1 VTKLTYVPRNLVKIK
16 EYVIRRKTYF
26 LVNVVVVGQEA
37 HVKRKHRATTILAT
51 YMGNA
56 LQYLIKYIVVVILV
70 GKAYDVTEQ

>member
-1 VTKLTYVPRNLVKIK
+1 MTNLTYVPRNLVKIK

-37 HVKRKHRATTILAT
+37 RVKRKHRATTILAT

-56 LQYLIKYIVVVILV
+56 
-70 GKAYDVTEQ
+70 

>member
-1 VTKLTYVPRNLVKIK
+1 MLDDYCEHTYVPRNLVKIK

-37 HVKRKHRATTILAT
+37 RVKRKHRATTILAT

-56 LQYLIKYIVVVILV
+56 
-70 GKAYDVTEQ
+70 